1 MKIDLLLAYLFKF
14 VTFVL
19 FSFMILVYA
28 GLLVLLP
35 LDILFQVVRL
45 LAAVGLPILI
55 AIAAGIGAL
64 GFLGC
69 RVYNM
74 PTLYRLVLDVGWQ
87 LVGFARDQIKRYDA
101 LIESTRGSSV

>member
-19 FSFMILVYA
+19 FSFMVLVYA

-45 LAAVGLPILI
+45 LAAIGLPILI

-69 RVYNM
+69 RVYHM